1 MNVVCVGDCGIDRY
15 RPSGDC
21 RPGGIT
27 LNFAIEAR
35 ACFAG
40 DHQVAIIAPL
50 GNDAAADIVRQ
61 RLQDS
66 GIATCFPLLD
76 GGTPVQHIEIDAAG
90 ERHFVRYDEGV
101 LRDFR
106 IDGDLVSRIR
116 EADLLVTPVFEQ
128 NRAMFESV
136 MAVRPRGLTAVDFS
150 DFADHQDLALVRRL
164 AEGIDVGFFGLRA
177 DQAGVIDS
185 LREIAR
191 ASNMLA
197 VVTLG
202 ADGSRAFRDDE
213 HFACPAAPV
222 PKVVDTTG
230 AGDAFAAGFL
240 SEYCRSKDVDTSL
253 ARGAARAAE
262 AVQRPG
268 GN

>member
-1 MNVVCVGDCGIDRY
+1 VNIVCVGDCGVDCY
-15 RPSGDC
+15 RQSGEC

-35 ACFAG
+35 RCFA
-40 DHQVAIIAPL
+40 DDDQVTVIAPL
-50 GNDAAADIVRQ
+50 GDDAAADVVRR
-61 RLQDS
+61 RLRDC
-66 GIATCFPLLD
+66 GVATCFPVLR
-76 GGTPVQHIEIDAAG
+76 GATPVQYIELDTAG

-106 IDGDLVSRIR
+106 VDGSPASRIR

-136 MAVRPRGLTAVDFS
+136 MAVTPRGLTAVDFS
-150 DFADHQDLALVRRL
+150 DFAAHRDLGMVRRH
-164 AEGIDVGFFGLRA
+164 ADRIDVGFFGLQA
-177 DQAGVIDS
+177 DQAELIDA

-191 ASNMLA
+191 ASKMLA
-197 VVTLG
+197 VATLG

-213 HFACPAAPV
+213 EFACPASPV

-240 SEYCRSKDVDTSL
+240 SQYCRSRDVDASL
-253 ARGAARAAE
+253 AHGAARAAE
-262 AVQRPG
+262 AVQRLG